1 MSLLTRIFKAPLR
14 VVASPKFEPLPPT
27 LDSRRHKRYQ
37 IVMTGSIRREPWN
50 VVPVRTV
57 NLSASGAALASHVT
71 PHIDEVLTVE
81 LDFMGVLPAR
91 VVRLLPHVFAVEF
104 QVSAYRLKQLEKT
117 VKWLAGQNLS
127 TVRDGRRYERLVPTV
142 READLTV
149 DWGQYRVR
157 VIDIS
162 RSGIGIATDVA
173 LPNGTPVE
181 LGDNLRG
188 MVVRQF
194 KGGVGVDFVEVLGL
208 DVFDEAIDLRKVA
221 VAA

>member
-1 MSLLTRIFKAPLR
+1 MTLLTRIFKAPLKII
-14 VVASPKFEPLPPT
+14 PGPQFEPLPPT
-27 LDSRRHKRYQ
+27 LDSRRHKRYP
-37 IVMTGSIRREPWN
+37 IVMTGSVRREPWD

-71 PHIDEVLTVE
+71 PQVGESLSVE
-81 LDFMGVLPAR
+81 LAFMGVLPAR

-104 QVSAYRLKQLEKT
+104 QVTAYRLKQLEKT
-117 VKWLAGQNLS
+117 VRWLAGQNIATLQ
-127 TVRDGRRYERLVPTV
+127 DGRRYERLIPTI

-162 RSGIGIATDVA
+162 RSGVGIATDVA

-181 LGDNLRG
+181 LGDNHRG
-188 MVVRQF
+188 VVVRQF
-194 KGGVGVDFVEVLGL
+194 KGGVGIDLVDLLGL
-208 DVFDEAIDLRKVA
+208 DLFNEEIDLRKVA
-221 VAA
+221 AAA